1 MKVICKY
8 RQVWEAWVEWNI
20 IMSVKLSKDKPIGGS
35 LWNLTS
41 FIFKMMFILFCL
53 VLAAI
58 INNTFKNPLHKE
70 YFTW

>member
-1 MKVICKY
+1 
-8 RQVWEAWVEWNI
+8 
-20 IMSVKLSKDKPIGGS
+20 MSVKLSKDKPIGGS

-41 FIFKMMFILFCL
+41 FIFKMTLILFCL
-53 VLAAI
+53 ALAAI